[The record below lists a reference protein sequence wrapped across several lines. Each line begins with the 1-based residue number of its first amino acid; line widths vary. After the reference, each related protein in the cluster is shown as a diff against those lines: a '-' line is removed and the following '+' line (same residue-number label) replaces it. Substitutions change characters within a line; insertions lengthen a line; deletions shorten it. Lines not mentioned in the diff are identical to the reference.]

1 MTDGILVEHGVVVV
15 GLTPRAIRGP
25 PGCGAGADR
34 EGVRAGA
41 TASAAGRAGG
51 ADSVRVVS
59 DAFFTPIGDGRFQGE
74 EACIGPW
81 SAAHMHGGP
90 PSALLVRACEQAAD
104 EAAAGLV
111 ALRASIDF
119 LSAVPVGPVEVSAR
133 VVRGGRRITLT
144 ESVMT
149 AGGRDV
155 LHARVWHVRA
165 ADAQTPVLDQQP
177 PAAVPPPD
185 ETEATMQ
192 GWRFGYARAMEWR
205 VVGGD
210 PVGPGPAT
218 VWTRARIP
226 VVPGEE
232 PSGLQRAVL
241 SADSG
246 NGISAEPR
254 LERVVV
260 RQHRPRRPLSRPLV
274 GEWVLLDAATRYEA
288 GGTGARGVLAVGR
301 ARPGRPRRADPR
313 GVTPA
318 GVTPGDHRSDRGAAH
333 AN

>member
-1 MTDGILVEHGVVVV
+1 
-15 GLTPRAIRGP
+15 
-25 PGCGAGADR
+25 
-34 EGVRAGA
+34 
-41 TASAAGRAGG
+41 
-51 ADSVRVVS
+51 VS

-74 EACIGPW
+74 EACTGPW
-81 SAAHMHGGP
+81 SAAHMHGGR

-104 EAAAGLV
+104 EAPAGLV

-155 LHARVWHVRA
+155 LHAKVWHVRA

-185 ETEATMQ
+185 QTEATLQ

-246 NGISAEPR
+246 NGISAN
-254 LERVVV
+254 LDWSAWSFVNIDLDV
-260 RQHRPRRPLSRPLV
+260 HLSRPLI
-274 GEWVLLDAATRYEA
+274 GAWVLLDAATRYEA
-288 GGTGARGVLAVGR
+288 GGTGLAASSLWDERGRVGR
-301 ARPGRPRRADPR
+301 
-313 GVTPA
+313 
-318 GVTPGDHRSDRGAAH
+318 GAQTLVVSPQQA
-333 AN
+333 